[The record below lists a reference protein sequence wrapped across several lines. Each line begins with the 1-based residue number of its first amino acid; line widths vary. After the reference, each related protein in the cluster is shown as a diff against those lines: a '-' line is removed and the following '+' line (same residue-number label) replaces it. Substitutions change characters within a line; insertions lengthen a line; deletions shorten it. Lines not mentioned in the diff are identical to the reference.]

1 MEGVGILG
9 GASLNQVQIRSGEGL
24 SRIDDKSFIQV
35 WLQLVAKTLK
45 LERDGWVH
53 GNYGGLNEL
62 RQGYGL
68 RDKPLYFSLNET
80 APSPES

>member
-45 LERDGWVH
+45 LERDGSVH
-53 GNYGGLNEL
+53 GNYGSLNVL

-68 RDKPLYFSLNET
+68 RDNLISLQIE
-80 APSPES
+80 AASSP